1 MRVGFVRNVGL
12 AALSLAVVVLG
23 ACNDDPL
30 SFDNDKTT
38 DIFVNPSYMVVE
50 AGGESKLVSRTINQ
64 GLEPTFAEIDP
75 GAPTCVT
82 VAEDP
87 DATELQPPGL
97 FVVTGGFQ
105 LGSCVITLTSGGV
118 SRNVDVTVVG
128 ADIELT
134 CPSGIRVGDSGQ
146 ITARLVG
153 ADDEA
158 TTVEP
163 FDQATDLTWAS
174 DDATVVAVTEDGS
187 YSAPGASG
195 AATIVTTWSYT
206 DGSTAV
212 ATRQSSCTITV
223 SGSTPDS
230 AAFADAVD
238 GSLGSIEAG
247 APVSFDVVVFDEFGN
262 LTFLPEEITGITV
275 TSSDLAIAT
284 ATGIREVLTES
295 EVALSVDVDP
305 LTAGEVTLSG
315 TVQTTAG
322 DLPFEATLE
331 IVLTPTITT
340 VTPASGGFGGAVVI
354 DGSNFDGLT
363 ALLIDNVDY
372 SYLIESSSATSIT
385 FKWPDVGV
393 RAHEIVVQTAG
404 ASSAP
409 ATYTQDSDVEAHE
422 PENEDPG
429 TTTATMDAGE
439 VFVGAFGTFEGD
451 IDDWIVVTVA
461 ADGDYAPVLHWNTG
475 QDLDLLVYDSDL
487 NNICFSYYSQ
497 PEDECGTIALT
508 AGTYYVLV
516 EDFSALVGDV
526 QQSSYGLRFDP
537 VP

>member
-12 AALSLAVVVLG
+12 AALSLAVAALS

-38 DIFVNPSYMVVE
+38 DIFVNPSYMVVT

-75 GAPTCVT
+75 GTATCVT
-82 VAEDP
+82 IADDP

-97 FVVTGGFQ
+97 YVVTGGFQ
-105 LGSCVITLTSGGV
+105 LGSCVITLSSGDV
-118 SRNVDVTVVG
+118 TANVDVTVVAEG
-128 ADIELT
+128 IELI
-134 CPSGIRVGDSGQ
+134 CPTGIRVGDSGQ
-146 ITARLVG
+146 IDARLIG
-153 ADDEA
+153 ADEAA

-163 FDQATDLTWAS
+163 FDQATDLTWVS

-195 AATIVTTWSYT
+195 SATILTTWSYM
-206 DGSTAV
+206 DGATAV

-247 APVSFDVVVFDEFGN
+247 TPVEFDVLVFDEFGN
-262 LTFLPEEITGITV
+262 VTFLPEEITGITV
-275 TSSDLAIAT
+275 TTSDAAIAT
-284 ATGIREVLTES
+284 ATATREVITES
-295 EVALSVDVDP
+295 EVALSVEVDP
-305 LTAGEVTLSG
+305 LAAGEVTVSG

-322 DLPFEATLE
+322 ALPFEATLE
-331 IVLTPTITT
+331 IVLTPTITS
-340 VTPASGGFGGAVVI
+340 VTPASGGFGDAVVI
-354 DGSNFDGLT
+354 DGTNFDGLT
-363 ALLIDNVDY
+363 ALLIDGIDY
-372 SYLIESSSATSIT
+372 SYVVEASSGTSIT
-385 FKWPDVGV
+385 IKWPNVGV
-393 RAHEIVVQTAG
+393 RAHDIVVQTAG

-422 PENEDPG
+422 PENDDPG
-429 TTTATMDAGE
+429 TTTATMTAGE
-439 VFVGAFGTFEGD
+439 VFVGSFAATLPEA
-451 IDDWIVVTVA
+451 DDWIEVTVPA
-461 ADGDYAPVLHWNTG
+461 NGDYAPVLYWESG
-475 QDLDLLVYDSDL
+475 QDLDLYLFEADASTE
-487 NNICFSYYSQ
+487 ICHSWYSQ
-497 PEDECGTIALT
+497 PEDECGTVTLA
-508 AGTYYVLV
+508 AGTYYILV
-516 EDFSALVGDV
+516 NDFSAPGDAPYAV
-526 QQSSYGLRFDP
+526 RLDP